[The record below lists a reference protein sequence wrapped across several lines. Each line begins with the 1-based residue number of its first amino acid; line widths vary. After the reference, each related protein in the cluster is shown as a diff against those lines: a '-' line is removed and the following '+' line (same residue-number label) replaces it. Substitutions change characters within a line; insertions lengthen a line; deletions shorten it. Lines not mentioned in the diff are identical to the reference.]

1 MEKIDEIRLDYDTLF
16 RMLNSPD
23 EENPQL
29 AMSLLESVDFKKN
42 LVLIL
47 LLFKKSK
54 RISIE
59 WKEWAPKLWAKIQ
72 RLGVQPG
79 CPLTYKDILKIMQDK
94 QVAEEQVALFVQA
107 VNNSLQKDLCQ
118 YGYDFI
124 EKIQITIKPKMV

>member
-1 MEKIDEIRLDYDTLF
+1 MENQEEIRLDFDTLLK
-16 RMLNSPD
+16 MLNSTD
-23 EENPQL
+23 EGNSEL

-47 LLFKKSK
+47 LLYKKST
-54 RISIE
+54 RLYVE
-59 WKEWAPKLWAKIQ
+59 WKERAPKLSAKMQ
-72 RLGVQPG
+72 RAGLQQG

-94 QVAEEQVALFVQA
+94 KVAEEQVALFVQA

>member
-54 RISIE
+54 YYT
-59 WKEWAPKLWAKIQ
+59 
-72 RLGVQPG
+72 V
-79 CPLTYKDILKIMQDK
+79 
-94 QVAEEQVALFVQA
+94 
-107 VNNSLQKDLCQ
+107 
-118 YGYDFI
+118 
-124 EKIQITIKPKMV
+124 